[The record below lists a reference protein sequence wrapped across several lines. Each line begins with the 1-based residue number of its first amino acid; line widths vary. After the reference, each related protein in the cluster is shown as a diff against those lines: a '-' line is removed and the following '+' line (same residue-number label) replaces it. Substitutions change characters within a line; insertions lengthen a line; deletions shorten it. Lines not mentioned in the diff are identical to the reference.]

1 MKLFFGQNSVQV
13 VQLSSHL
20 HTYLHIEKIYTL
32 RVETSEYRHIKNIY
46 TLSIKTAEYRSLFYN
61 GSVN

>member
-13 VQLSSHL
+13 IQLSSHL

-32 RVETSEYRHIKNIY
+32 RVETNEYGHIKNIY
-46 TLSIKTAEYRSLFYN
+46 TLSVKAAEYRSPFL
-61 GSVN
+61 